1 MNDKFS
7 DGSASAYAELPV
19 KAAYLRWTRGNA
31 NLRALRETDPA
42 QYFGGWRALVTA
54 RDGTLNPELP
64 LPVVERASQDGKHLY
79 KAYATNV
86 LEFLPIQHRT
96 RFELREKVTDQT
108 GNQKDVIR
116 AIAKAR
122 QQGYAPHRQVF
133 GLVYVGHDSAPAIL
147 DINAWSAFI
156 SFERTGQ
163 IWGRMRPPEG
173 SALIRRYGSTG
184 AKDKASGL
192 LMPNF
197 ERYGEGYST
206 PIEAIDREHPRYIL
220 ITPEL
225 DALSEQSQA
234 WRNCE
239 RWNAEGKVD
248 EPVEP
253 VSALDRFMARANEL
267 SLSEADIEQLLAEN
281 GNDYSKA
288 LKALEGFAEIEMPF

>member
-19 KAAYLRWTRGNA
+19 KPAYLRWTRGNA
-31 NLRALRETDPA
+31 NLRALRESDPA

-116 AIAKAR
+116 AIAKER
-122 QQGYAPHRQVF
+122 RQGYAPHRQVF
-133 GLVYVGHDSAPAIL
+133 GLVYVGDNSAPAVL
-147 DINAWSAFI
+147 EINTWSTFI
-156 SFERTGQ
+156 SFERAGQ
-163 IWGRMRPPEG
+163 AWTKIKPAEG
-173 SALIRRYGSTG
+173 MALVRRYGSIG
-184 AKDKASGL
+184 VKDKNSGL
-192 LMPNF
+192 IMPNF
-197 ERYGEGYST
+197 EKYREGHST
-206 PIEAIDREHPRYIL
+206 PIEAIGRDRPRFVK

-225 DALSEQSQA
+225 DSLWDGSQA

-239 RWNAEGKVD
+239 RWNAEGKVE
-248 EPVEP
+248 EPAEP
-253 VSALDRFMARANEL
+253 ISALDKFMERANEL
-267 SLSEADIEQLLAEN
+267 SLSESDIEQLLAEN
-281 GNDYSKA
+281 GNDYVKA
-288 LKALEGFAEIEMPF
+288 FKALEGFAEVELPF